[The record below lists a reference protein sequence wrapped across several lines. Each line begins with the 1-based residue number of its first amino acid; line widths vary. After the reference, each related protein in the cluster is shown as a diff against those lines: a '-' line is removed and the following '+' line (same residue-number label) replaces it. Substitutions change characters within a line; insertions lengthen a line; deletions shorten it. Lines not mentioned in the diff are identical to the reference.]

1 MRRWAVPHAPTVY
14 GSGGSPIATISG
26 KKTVLEGSAGPYQ
39 TVPATAHTWYAALIG
54 MSSALPTLAPYPS
67 SCC

>member
-1 MRRWAVPHAPTVY
+1 MRRGTAPHAPTVY

-39 TVPATAHTWYAALIG
+39 TVPATAAGRPAVAVHTHTQ
-54 MSSALPTLAPYPS
+54 SAR
-67 SCC
+67 